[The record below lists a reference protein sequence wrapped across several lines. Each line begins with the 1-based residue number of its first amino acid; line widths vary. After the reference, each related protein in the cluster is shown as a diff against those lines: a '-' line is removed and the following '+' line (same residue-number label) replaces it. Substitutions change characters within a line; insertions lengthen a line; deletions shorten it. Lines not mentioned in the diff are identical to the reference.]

1 MLSTSVFTPHLSLPD
16 TKCSSKAVYKIFCWP
31 SKSCNSLQTV
41 IKCQP
46 LSGAWLTSLW
56 KTQVS
61 STPTPIFLAQKC
73 LHPLSRFKNIP
84 SPHLFFSDLSPKSLI
99 RQCSLWDIYLCVC
112 VCENDGEGVF
122 LDIPTRLF
130 CPAGSTHTHT
140 HTHLIHSEDKKPFKS
155 PIPLTETHALWGPY
169 SLIIIRHG
177 ASIITSVEEC
187 GTTGHTRFL
196 FSPLLW
202 TSLLPSHL
210 FRVFQYPALECASP
224 SPRNQL
230 DFKLISIAVKT
241 QSSDPLHS

>member
-1 MLSTSVFTPHLSLPD
+1 MKSSIVPSLRIIRHLLGPNKSLVWTIPLSIHCSRSVCPSIHLLNHIGRFAPEGPSDHMFSSCPPPPLSLSD

-99 RQCSLWDIYLCVC
+99 RQCFLWDMCVC

-122 LDIPTRLF
+122 QTSQQGCSAPLGP
-130 CPAGSTHTHT
+130 HTHT
-140 HTHLIHSEDKKPFKS
+140 HTSH
-155 PIPLTETHALWGPY
+155 TLWG
-169 SLIIIRHG
+169 
-177 ASIITSVEEC
+177 
-187 GTTGHTRFL
+187 
-196 FSPLLW
+196 
-202 TSLLPSHL
+202 
-210 FRVFQYPALECASP
+210 
-224 SPRNQL
+224 
-230 DFKLISIAVKT
+230 
-241 QSSDPLHS
+241 

>member
-1 MLSTSVFTPHLSLPD
+1 MLSTSVFTPHLSLSD

-99 RQCSLWDIYLCVC
+99 RQCSLWDKCVC
-112 VCENDGEGVF
+112 VCVCVRENDGEGCSRHPNEAV
-122 LDIPTRLF
+122 LPRWV
-130 CPAGSTHTHT
+130 HT
-140 HTHLIHSEDKKPFKS
+140 HTHLIHSEGKKPFKS

-196 FSPLLW
+196 FSPLIW

-241 QSSDPLHS
+241 TQSSDPLHS

>member
-1 MLSTSVFTPHLSLPD
+1 MSLPPLQVQ
-16 TKCSSKAVYKIFCWP
+16 KHSLSSPFFLWPFSEISHQAV
-31 SKSCNSLQTV
+31 
-41 IKCQP
+41 
-46 LSGAWLTSLW
+46 
-56 KTQVS
+56 
-61 STPTPIFLAQKC
+61 
-73 LHPLSRFKNIP
+73 
-84 SPHLFFSDLSPKSLI
+84 FFVGY
-99 RQCSLWDIYLCVC
+99 IYMCVC
-112 VCENDGEGVF
+112 VWEWWGGGVSRHPNEAV
-122 LDIPTRLF
+122 LPRWVHTH
-130 CPAGSTHTHT
+130 THTHT
-140 HTHLIHSEDKKPFKS
+140 HTHLIHSEGKKPFKS

-210 FRVFQYPALECASP
+210 FRVFQHPALECASP

-241 QSSDPLHS
+241 TQSSDPLHS